1 MLFITGLQTIPSF
14 GKTAIS
20 IIVYDYLLY
29 IASYVLIFYSFYFSI
44 SNKNH
49 KKNKIILLLVL
60 GLLFTIIIDLPIT
73 YIYLYILSPEVLAL
87 RGNEFRIMFTKYY
100 MSFLESNFLFAV
112 SGALLKTALLHYVN
126 TMEQKESEK
135 QLILGNLALL
145 KSQIN
150 PLFLFNTFE
159 SIRTLIK
166 TKPDK
171 AIYSIENLSEIMS
184 YMLYDT
190 TAERVPLDKEINN
203 IRKYL
208 NLQSIRY
215 NKEFIKFSVHGNMVG
230 IYVPPLIFMPII
242 ENVFKHSDTAS
253 ETSEVAINFEAQE
266 SGLLFSISCNHKENL
281 NKAELDTCLNVET
294 IKKHLDLVFENN
306 YKLETKIEPN
316 LYIFKLWIITTGRA
330 AG

>member
-14 GKTAIS
+14 GKTDIS

-49 KKNKIILLLVL
+49 KKNKIILLLVS

-73 YIYLYILSPEVLAL
+73 YIYLYILSPDVLAL

-100 MSFLESNFLFAV
+100 MSFMESNFLFAV

-135 QLILGNLALL
+135 KLMLGDLALL

-150 PLFLFNTFE
+150 PLFLFNTFA

-171 AIYSIENLSEIMS
+171 AIHSIENLSEIMS

-190 TAERVPLDKEINN
+190 TAEKIPLDKEINN
-203 IRKYL
+203 IKKYL

-215 NKEFIKFSVHGNMVG
+215 NKEFIQFSVNGNTLG

-242 ENVFKHSDTAS
+242 DNVFKHLNAAS
-253 ETSEVAINFEAQE
+253 ETSGVVISFEAQE
-266 SGLLFSISCNHKENL
+266 NGLLFSISCNHKENL
-281 NKAELDTCLNVET
+281 NKAKLETCLDLET
-294 IKKHLDLVFENN
+294 IKKHFDLVFDNN
-306 YKLETKIEPN
+306 YEFEIETEPA
-316 LYIFKLWIITTGRA
+316 LYILKLWIKPVA
-330 AG
+330 AGQ